1 MDPIS
6 LENILQR
13 HGLLNLVFDH
23 VASLSLDAKRALREF
38 KNGFFLK
45 KMSRQEREVIIK
57 ALPDENALK
66 TQLEIDPLGS
76 DFVSDEMLMRVFLKT
91 LDKRYDRDTGPV
103 FEDLNLSAELHALA
117 LDCERKLQVLI
128 KAPTSFPARPVSTV
142 SALILG
148 AHNLLPAEL
157 ALTGTNEKDYL
168 SAVKAAS
175 LVDPVKQNEAV
186 AKLQEIPLA
195 YYMILLRLLQYWAD
209 ISGDPLNFLRYRLK
223 EQKENQRRNLFR
235 VTKVLKEC
243 LEILQLEFDS
253 RCFGDP
259 EIILNQIAKK
269 RDLLPKKM
277 RKHLPLINEAAETA
291 CMFFDKSGPERQ
303 KILLQLSDPVREAV
317 LMFTAPNP
325 CDQAVSSK
333 NEEAPQDLQGDP
345 QFLHDLLKQCRALRF
360 NAEYNLIIRCL
371 NGEPFA
377 LPPKS
382 DGKYKSKK
390 LSLMLK
396 ALRFLKANGFTV
408 YEDENSL
415 KKAYL
420 GELNT

>member
-1 MDPIS
+1 MDPLS

-45 KMSRQEREVIIK
+45 KMSKEEREVIIK
-57 ALPDENALK
+57 ALPNENALK
-66 TQLEIDPLGS
+66 APFELDPLGS
-76 DFVSDEMLMRVFLKT
+76 DFVSDEMLMRAFLKT
-91 LDKRYDRDTGPV
+91 LDKRYDRNAGPGG
-103 FEDLNLSAELHALA
+103 EELILSAELRSLA
-117 LDCERKLQVLI
+117 LDCEQKLQVLI
-128 KAPTSFPARPVSTV
+128 KDKTAFPARPVSTV

-148 AHNLLPAEL
+148 SHNLLPAEL

-175 LVDPVKQNEAV
+175 LVDPVQQNDAV
-186 AKLQEIPLA
+186 AKLHEIPLA

-209 ISGDPLNFLRYRLK
+209 ISGDPLSFLRYRMK

-235 VTKVLKEC
+235 IKKVLKEC
-243 LEILQLEFDS
+243 LEFLQLEFNAQ
-253 RCFGDP
+253 CFGDP

-269 RDLLPKKM
+269 QDLLPKKM
-277 RKHLPLINEAAETA
+277 RKHLPLITEAAKTA
-291 CMFFDKSGPERQ
+291 CILYDKSGPERQ
-303 KILLQLSDPVREAV
+303 KIMLQLPDPVREAV
-317 LMFTAPNP
+317 LMFTAPGP
-325 CDQAVSSK
+325 YDQAVALK
-333 NEEAPQDLQGDP
+333 NEEAPQDLLGDP
-345 QFLHDLLKQCRALRF
+345 KLLYDLLKQCRSLRF

-371 NGEPFA
+371 NGETFA
-377 LPPKS
+377 LPPRL

-390 LSLMLK
+390 LSLMIK
-396 ALRFLKANGFTV
+396 ALRFLKANGFTTC
-408 YEDENSL
+408 EDENSL